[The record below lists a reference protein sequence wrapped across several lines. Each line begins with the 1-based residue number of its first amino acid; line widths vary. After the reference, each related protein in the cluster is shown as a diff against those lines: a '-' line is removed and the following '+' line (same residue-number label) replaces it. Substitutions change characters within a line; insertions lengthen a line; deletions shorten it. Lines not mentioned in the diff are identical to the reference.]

1 MVKLRLKRFG
11 RRNRPFYRIN
21 AIDSRAPR
29 DGRSIEEIGWYDPLA
44 KDDGKKFKI
53 DTERAQYWLSTG
65 AQPSKIVGDLLKQ
78 TGIDVRGK

>member
-29 DGRSIEEIGWYDPLA
+29 DGRSIEEIGWYDPMGA
-44 KDDGKKFKI
+44 DDKKFKV
-53 DTERAQYWLSTG
+53 DTERAQYWLSRG

>member
-29 DGRSIEEIGWYDPLA
+29 DGKSIEEIGWYDPMG
-44 KDDGKKFKI
+44 DGDKKFKI
-53 DTERAQYWLSTG
+53 DTDRAQYWLSHG